1 VGLVLQL
8 EYQRVGGAKA
18 DSSRALSFW
27 DTYWTQKKEEP
38 GLRTVTTCQEL
49 HKLKEYQ
56 DQSYTKLKLVKVC
69 LEGQEG
75 VIKGYC
81 HHDCRPI
88 KGYIE
93 LLPPSLRHLQFTT
106 KALHLVSS
114 YQNDLMANGAIFMAI
129 IKQCPLLDRCL
140 HSQGST
146 LIHRKGL
153 TK

>member
-69 LEGQEG
+69 LG
-75 VIKGYC
+75 KFS
-81 HHDCRPI
+81 CR
-88 KGYIE
+88 
-93 LLPPSLRHLQFTT
+93 HNFTKKRT
-106 KALHLVSS
+106 
-114 YQNDLMANGAIFMAI
+114 QNY
-129 IKQCPLLDRCL
+129 K
-140 HSQGST
+140 
-146 LIHRKGL
+146 
-153 TK
+153 